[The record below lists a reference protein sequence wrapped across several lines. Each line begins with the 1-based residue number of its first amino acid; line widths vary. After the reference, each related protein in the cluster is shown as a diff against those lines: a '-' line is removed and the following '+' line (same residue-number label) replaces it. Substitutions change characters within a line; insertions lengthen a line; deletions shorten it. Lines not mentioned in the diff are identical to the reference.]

1 MSDTYASAAAKSRLS
16 SILSKAIPAWKNRPD
31 SEHEQAAI
39 RLVVG
44 SIASAYLV
52 FNVVA
57 QHRSLQHTGYFTTI
71 GIATFFIA
79 AIAIAIWLVIR
90 PEVNVPRRIC
100 GCIVDNYGATASL
113 FVHGDLAAP
122 IFVVYLWVTF
132 GNGFRYGRRYL
143 LFSMMLSIVG
153 FSLVLFTANEWTR
166 GVEVNIGLLIGLIA
180 LPLYVAS
187 LLKRLESALDE
198 SEVANRA
205 KSNFLATM
213 SHEIRTP
220 LNGLIGL
227 LDLLDMTT
235 LKSKQQHYVDLMKKS
250 SEWLLNIISDGL
262 DFTKIE
268 AGELIVE
275 PTAMNIGETID
286 NITQVFN
293 EIARTKGITI
303 KAEVA
308 RTLPNRVL
316 CDKNRLTQV
325 LNNLLNN
332 ACKFTDKGQ
341 VKLSVKTKKLAGEKV
356 RVIFVIE
363 DSGIGI
369 ADDQLEEI
377 FLPFKQIEF
386 ANHRDFGGTGLGL
399 AIVSR
404 LVKLM
409 GGEIRVDSQLGVGT
423 TFTFYLDLA
432 VVEDDEIIMKDKPEK
447 GIYWRRRPVILLAED
462 NSINQEVA
470 TTYLNHLGCEVVT
483 VSDGYGAVE
492 KVRDHRFDLIL
503 MDCQMPRM
511 DGYEATR
518 RIRALE
524 SETKRTTIVAL
535 TAHITNQDRQKCF
548 EVGMDDYMGK
558 PYRISNLK
566 DLLYR
571 WLQPMVILQ
580 DSHAPQKASIPDN
593 ESIQPDHDALIN
605 LHDFRN
611 AMSGAIGGVE
621 LALLSIDDTKEC
633 ERLLKDAL
641 EASQKAVSLAS
652 KLK

>member
-1 MSDTYASAAAKSRLS
+1 MSDTYASAAANSRLS
-16 SILSKAIPAWKNRPD
+16 SILSKVIPIWKTRPD

-44 SIASAYLV
+44 SIASAYLI
-52 FNVVA
+52 FNIAA
-57 QHRSLQHTGYFTTI
+57 QNRSLTTDYFTTI
-71 GIATFFIA
+71 GIAIFFIA
-79 AIAIAIWLVIR
+79 AIAIVIWLVIR
-90 PEVNVPRRIC
+90 PEVNVPRRIF

-113 FVHGDLAAP
+113 FIHGDFAAP

-153 FSLVLFTANEWTR
+153 FSLVLSMANEWTR
-166 GVEVNIGLLIGLIA
+166 GLHVNIGLLIGLIA
-180 LPLYVAS
+180 LPLYVAT
-187 LLKRLESALDE
+187 LLKRLESALEE

-235 LKSKQQHYVDLMKKS
+235 LKRKQQHYVDLMKKS
-250 SEWLLNIISDGL
+250 SEWLLNTISDGL

-268 AGELIVE
+268 AGELIIE
-275 PTAMNIGETID
+275 PAAMNIATTID

-293 EIARTKGITI
+293 EIARAKDISI
-303 KAEVA
+303 KADVA
-308 RTLPNRVL
+308 ETLPNRVL
-316 CDKNRLTQV
+316 CDQNRLTQV

-341 VKLSVKTKKLAGEKV
+341 IKLSVTAKKLPGDKV
-356 RVIFVIE
+356 RVIFVVE

-369 ADDQLEEI
+369 ADDQLEKI

-386 ANHRDFGGTGLGL
+386 ANHKDFGGTGLGL

-409 GGEIRVDSQLGVGT
+409 GGKISVDSQFGIGT
-423 TFTFYLDLA
+423 TFTFHLDLA
-432 VVEDDEIIMKDKPEK
+432 VVEDNEIQMKDETENS
-447 GIYWRRRPVILLAED
+447 IYWRRQPVVLLAED

-470 TTYLNHLGCEVVT
+470 TTYLKHLGCKVVS
-483 VSDGYGAVE
+483 VPDGYGAVD
-492 KVRDHRFDLIL
+492 KVREHGFDLIL

-518 RIRALE
+518 RIRTLE
-524 SETKRTTIVAL
+524 SKTKRTPIVAL

-566 DLLYR
+566 DLLHR
-571 WLQPMVILQ
+571 WLQPMVILH
-580 DSHAPQKASIPDN
+580 DSHAPRKASIPDN
-593 ESIQPDHDALIN
+593 DSIQPDHDALID

-621 LALLSIDDTKEC
+621 LALLSIDDTIEC